1 MYNSY
6 MQRLIQGKFEQWDIS
21 DWQLPHPDSLDS
33 IKLIFMDPP
42 DNEGRAY
49 DGYKDKLEDGLYAFF
64 LRKWIRKACNLTNGP
79 VFVSIAEKW
88 VKEIEWLIG
97 NGRIK
102 LIRRLYWHY
111 TFGQNN
117 KNSYSPCMR
126 PIYWLNDST
135 IYPKAIHIPSD
146 RQKKYG
152 DKRANPVGKIPS
164 NVWEFPRICGTFK
177 ERREWHP
184 TQHPE
189 ALIKRIILGHSKE
202 GDLVLDPFV
211 GSGTTALVCQ
221 DLGRSFIGIDQSE
234 LYISKVYEELKHRNG

>member
-1 MYNSY
+1 MYNSD
-6 MQRLIQGKFEQWDIS
+6 MRRLIQSKFENPDLE
-21 DWQLPHPDSLDS
+21 LPEN
-33 IKLIFMDPP
+33 IKLTFMDPP
-42 DNEGRAY
+42 DNEGRQY
-49 DGYKDKLEDGLYAFF
+49 DNYDDNLPCYRWTLQQ
-64 LRKWIRKACNLTNGP
+64 WILKACEITNGP

-88 VKEIEWLIG
+88 VDEIERLIYTDE
-97 NGRIK
+97 IK

-117 KNSYSPCMR
+117 KNSYSPCVR
-126 PIYWLNDST
+126 PIYWLNDPT
-135 IYPKAIHIPSD
+135 IYPPAIYVPSD

-152 DKRANPVGKIPS
+152 DKRANSIGKMPS
-164 NVWEFPRICGTFK
+164 NVWEFPRVCGTFK
-177 ERREWHP
+177 ERRSWHP

-189 ALIKRIILGHSKE
+189 ALLKRIILGHSKE